1 MTEPTESCPSA
12 PLSDPLLATSC
23 NSCCTRIEGLSARF
37 GTVEVLHGVNLHF
50 HCGELT
56 LLIGPNGAG
65 KTTLLRALLG
75 EIPHTGQISY
85 WDHSRRLRHPRLG
98 YVPQH
103 LSVDPDTPITVADL
117 FRIAR
122 KSLFARPHGLDAV
135 EALRPMAAEH
145 LARRRLSAL
154 SGGELQRVLLALAM
168 TPRPDILL
176 LDEPVAGVDQAGL
189 ILFYR
194 LVCDLR
200 RIHDLSIL
208 LVTHDVETAAAHA
221 DRVVL
226 LNRTVLADGAPA
238 DILSQADQLRT
249 LGMGWAALS
258 KPLSRDPHA

>member
-1 MTEPTESCPSA
+1 MTDIPDTCKPT
-12 PLSDPLLATSC
+12 PLPNPFPTTAC
-23 NSCCTRIEGLSARF
+23 NSCCTRIEGLSVRF
-37 GTVEVLHGVNLHF
+37 GATEALRDVNLHF

-75 EIPHTGQISY
+75 ELPHAGRITY
-85 WDHSRRLRHPRLG
+85 WDHSRRLRQPRLG
-98 YVPQH
+98 YVPQR
-103 LSVDPDTPITVADL
+103 LSIEPDTPITVTDL
-117 FRIAR
+117 FRLAQYAQLTQPLRIT
-122 KSLFARPHGLDAV
+122 PEV
-135 EALRPMAAEH
+135 ALHPMAAEH
-145 LARRRLSAL
+145 LVRRRLSTL

-200 RIHDLSIL
+200 RIHDLSII
-208 LVTHDVETAAAHA
+208 LVTHDVETAASHA

-226 LNRTVLADGAPA
+226 LNHSILADGPPSEVLTDA
-238 DILSQADQLRT
+238 DRLRA
-249 LGMGWAALS
+249 LGMGWATLS
-258 KPLSRDPHA
+258 KPLQREPHA

>member
-1 MTEPTESCPSA
+1 
-12 PLSDPLLATSC
+12 
-23 NSCCTRIEGLSARF
+23 
-37 GTVEVLHGVNLHF
+37 
-50 HCGELT
+50 
-56 LLIGPNGAG
+56 
-65 KTTLLRALLG
+65 
-75 EIPHTGQISY
+75 
-85 WDHSRRLRHPRLG
+85 
-98 YVPQH
+98 
-103 LSVDPDTPITVADL
+103 
-117 FRIAR
+117 
-122 KSLFARPHGLDAV
+122 
-135 EALRPMAAEH
+135 MAAEH

>member
-1 MTEPTESCPSA
+1 MTDLTDSDKSA
-12 PLSDPLLATSC
+12 PLSGPLPTTSC
-23 NSCCTRIEGLSARF
+23 NSCCTRIEGLSVHF
-37 GTVEVLHGVNLHF
+37 GDVEALKEVNLHF

-65 KTTLLRALLG
+65 KTTLLHALLG
-75 EIPHTGQISY
+75 EVPHTGRITY
-85 WDHSRRLRHPRLG
+85 WDHSRRLRRPRIG
-98 YVPQH
+98 YVPQR
-103 LSVDPDTPITVADL
+103 LTVDPDTPITVTDL
-117 FRIAR
+117 FRVSQH
-122 KSLFARPHGLDAV
+122 SLIPHSQGLMV
-135 EALRPMAAEH
+135 KEALRPMDAEH

-168 TPRPDILL
+168 TPLPDILL

-226 LNRTVLADGAPA
+226 LNRTILADGAPSE
-238 DILSQADQLRT
+238 ILTEGDRLRA
-249 LGMGWAALS
+249 LGMGWAALT
-258 KPLSRDPHA
+258 KPLQRDPHA